1 MSRRLKSKRLR
12 VPAPTRTWS
21 DELSVTRGASW
32 QAAGSSREMKARVL
46 PDPRGSSA
54 DARSSCAPSDAAA
67 APTQKPWTRQIN
79 APSSAHIAV
88 RRVGPGVRTRRARKG
103 CSGWI
108 RVTDTRSRC
117 QRAAGTAHQ
126 QGRPRADTVTELTA
140 GGHTEH
146 RPAGESDRPHA
157 WVTKQLRPTRKSVRV
172 LHAHTALQESELA
185 RSGGGARTRPAGVG
199 AGLPA
204 KAWAPLLT
212 RRCAP

>member
-32 QAAGSSREMKARVL
+32 QAAGSSRQMKTRVP

-117 QRAAGTAHQ
+117 RRAAGAAHQ
-126 QGRPRADTVTELTA
+126 QGRPRADTLNTA
-140 GGHTEH
+140 RREKAT
-146 RPAGESDRPHA
+146 RPHA
-157 WVTKQLRPTRKSVRV
+157 WVTKQLRRGKEARPEERSPAPRAHGPARVR
-172 LHAHTALQESELA
+172 AGPWRGRGAGQA
-185 RSGGGARTRPAGVG
+185 CRGGGGAAREGWGQR
-199 AGLPA
+199 
-204 KAWAPLLT
+204 LT
-212 RRCAP
+212 RRYAP